1 MPRSRRTR
9 CNNIFAHDSL
19 QGSCFLSRERK
30 LGRILLSA
38 ALLAGLSAAAF
49 GQAAPTSEIAP
60 GGRLRVGMIAIT
72 VLGGVAEPIARFI
85 GQKLGTAVE
94 PVMYPSPE
102 AYLQSFG
109 KGEWDIAIGP
119 RVLAP
124 ADKADSTADLWAI
137 SLVYV
142 AAPGKQFPDIASVDK
157 TGVKIGTIRGAPSD
171 RVLTREVKA
180 AEIVR
185 IPLSPTI
192 AADAAELLRSGK
204 VDVFG
209 ADSGV
214 GYPIAEALPG
224 AKVVPGAFAMVRV
237 AAALP
242 KDRSAAAQAALAIL
256 VDEAKQ
262 SGVVQSAIE
271 AKGLKGVTVAS
282 K

>member
-1 MPRSRRTR
+1 
-9 CNNIFAHDSL
+9 
-19 QGSCFLSRERK
+19 
-30 LGRILLSA
+30 
-38 ALLAGLSAAAF
+38 
-49 GQAAPTSEIAP
+49 
-60 GGRLRVGMIAIT
+60 
-72 VLGGVAEPIARFI
+72 
-85 GQKLGTAVE
+85 
-94 PVMYPSPE
+94 MYPSPE

-124 ADKADSTADLWAI
+124 ADKADSTADLWVI

-142 AAPGKQFPDIASVDK
+142 VAPGKEFPDIASVDK
-157 TGVKIGTIRGAPSD
+157 AGVKIGTIRGAPSD
-171 RVLTREVKA
+171 RVLTREIKA

-185 IPLSPTI
+185 IPLSPSI

-214 GYPIAEALPG
+214 GYPAAEALPG
-224 AKVVPGAFAMVRV
+224 AKVVPGAFATVRV

-242 KDRSAAAQAALAIL
+242 KDRSAAAQAELAIL
-256 VDEAKQ
+256 IDEAKQ
-262 SGVVQSAIE
+262 SGVVQSAID